1 MGRPGRST
9 LLTPDRRGRILADE
23 TVMPLLGLGVWQVPD
38 GPVCVNAVRWALEL
52 GYRHIDTAQAY
63 GNEASVGEALRES
76 GVPRN
81 EVFITTKF
89 YPDRQDPV
97 AEAEQSLRR
106 LGVDQVDLYL
116 VHWPH
121 GGPVRAWP
129 GMERSRER
137 GLARS
142 IGISNFGTG
151 DLAAVLAAGTVP
163 PVVNQVQFSPFCYRR
178 ALLDACRQWDV
189 LVEAYSSLGT
199 GQHLSNPVVQQVAR
213 RTGRT
218 PAQVLLRWCLQH
230 DLLVIPKSTHHERI
244 RENAQIFDFTLSPA
258 DMAELDALDR
268 TKGTG
273 QAHERHIWQGALR
286 RARAVIPIRRTS

>member
-1 MGRPGRST
+1 MTVGELTADGRARV
-9 LLTPDRRGRILADE
+9 LADGNQ
-23 TVMPLLGLGVWQVPD
+23 MPVLGLGVWQVPA
-38 GPVCVNAVRWALEL
+38 GAVCVNAVRWALDL
-52 GYRHIDTAQAY
+52 GYRHIDTAQVY
-63 GNEASVGEALRES
+63 GNEESVGQALRDS
-76 GVPRN
+76 GVPRD

-89 YPDRQDPV
+89 HPVHQDPV
-97 AEAEQSLRR
+97 AALEQSLRR

-116 VHWPH
+116 VHWPQ

-129 GMERSRER
+129 GMERCRER
-137 GLARS
+137 SLARS
-142 IGISNFGTG
+142 IGVSNFGTS
-151 DLAAVLAAGTVP
+151 DLAAVLAAGTIP
-163 PVVNQVQFSPFCYRR
+163 PVVNQVQFSPVSYRR

-199 GQHLSNPVVQQVAR
+199 GRHLNDPVVQQVAR
-213 RTGRT
+213 RVGRT

-230 DLLVIPKSTHHERI
+230 DLLVIPKSTHQERI

-273 QAHERHIWQGALR
+273 QAHERHIWRGALR

>member
-1 MGRPGRST
+1 MTVGELTADGRARV
-9 LLTPDRRGRILADE
+9 LADGHQ
-23 TVMPLLGLGVWQVPD
+23 MPVLGLGVWQVPA
-38 GPVCVNAVRWALEL
+38 GAACENAVRWALDL
-52 GYRHIDTAQAY
+52 GYRHIDTAQVY
-63 GNEASVGEALRES
+63 GNEESVGRALRDS
-76 GVPRN
+76 GVPRD

-89 YPDRQDPV
+89 HPVRQDPV

-121 GGPVRAWP
+121 GGPVWAWP
-129 GMERSRER
+129 GMERCREQ

-142 IGISNFGTG
+142 IGISNFGVG
-151 DLAAVLAAGTVP
+151 DLAAVLAAGTTNP

-178 ALLDACRQWDV
+178 ALLDACRQRDV
-189 LVEAYSSLGT
+189 MVEAYSSLGT
-199 GQHLSNPVVQQVAR
+199 GRHLSNPVVQQVAR
-213 RTGRT
+213 RVGRT

-230 DLLVIPKSTHHERI
+230 DLLVIPKSVHQERI

-273 QAHERHIWQGALR
+273 QARERSIWRGALR
-286 RARAVIPIRRTS
+286 RARAIIPIRLTS